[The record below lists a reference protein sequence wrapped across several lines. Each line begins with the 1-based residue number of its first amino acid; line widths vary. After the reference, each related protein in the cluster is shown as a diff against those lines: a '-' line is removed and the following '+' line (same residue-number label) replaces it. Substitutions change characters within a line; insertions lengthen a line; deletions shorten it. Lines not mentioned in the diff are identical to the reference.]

1 MIWNPFIIVSVD
13 STDVLN
19 NCFGRGSR
27 DLIML
32 KIGSIQRSGFLF
44 LEKSKLISINKNIVS
59 YANRRLDNKPHMQAK
74 SLFNPYAIKL
84 MSFSDF
90 PWMLVTLSVE
100 FIIPALTRLG
110 LGFDRSAS
118 SILSR
123 GAAVWRFEFT
133 QARVVPWSLVDT
145 AISWEGRRGPRTSK
159 LVRRAIKQQKGRTF
173 SSPSSPEL

>member
-90 PWMLVTLSVE
+90 PWMLVTLSFE

-110 LGFDRSAS
+110 LGSDRSAS

-123 GAAVWRFEFT
+123 G
-133 QARVVPWSLVDT
+133 
-145 AISWEGRRGPRTSK
+145 GRSYGDSNSRKPECFRDHWLTPPSPGRGVEDPGHR
-159 LVRRAIKQQKGRTF
+159 
-173 SSPSSPEL
+173 SSSGGL